1 METFVENILKGVRQW
16 VNAKFDKV
24 TLAEPVS
31 DEIIKML
38 WDIQV

>member
-1 METFVENILKGVRQW
+1 MEKFLENTLIGIRQW
-16 VNAKFDKV
+16 FNTKFDEV